1 MGEVKVPWVGRHVRT
16 LGKVTDVAQV
26 ALVDHCPVILFVDAI
41 NFAAFAF
48 VNQVE
53 QRWEGA
59 AEAHASTTAVANVK
73 DTLELIETGF
83 FVIKLWVLPVDG
95 MPGGRF

>member
-1 MGEVKVPWVGRHVRT
+1 MGEVEVPWVGRHVRT

-26 ALVDHCPVILFVDAI
+26 ALVYNLPVIFLVYTIDFS
-41 NFAAFAF
+41 AFAF

-59 AEAHASTTAVANVK
+59 AEAHASTTAVANIK